1 MRSAVSAERVLS
13 HSPWHSWDTP
23 AGESGKLDM
32 VQTGMVQTSPFEADI
47 KVASAY
53 RQSGSRAIVKAV
65 ERNASDRQ
73 QAIRSPSC
81 PNIWP
86 E

>member
-1 MRSAVSAERVLS
+1 
-13 HSPWHSWDTP
+13 
-23 AGESGKLDM
+23 M
-32 VQTGMVQTSPFEADI
+32 VQTGMVQTGTFETDI
-47 KVASAY
+47 KVAISY

-65 ERNASDRQ
+65 ERNTSDRQ
-73 QAIRSPSC
+73 QASRSPSC